1 MQTITKID
9 NFFTVCFLYTPFV
22 DASLSSVAR
31 SFVSAWSPTDATRR
45 TIARYK
51 LCQAGADCS
60 RLIKTGRGSS
70 RRKTGEV
77 VRRTGWGPDH
87 TGQRCRGCGS
97 HPLPEHTTPPA
108 HRHTLPQT
116 LTHTRS
122 KTPSE
127 QIITLAIHT
136 QDGMGPRPQGAGSLL
151 DLRAACGLQ
160 RRRVID

>member
-1 MQTITKID
+1 MTRQHNTYWFSFIL
-9 NFFTVCFLYTPFV
+9 FSFLGV
-22 DASLSSVAR
+22 ALSPVR
-31 SFVSAWSPTDATRR
+31 RLFVSAWSPTDATRR